1 MVIEQIVYP
10 IETLGPGKRIGIW
23 LVGCNRHCPG
33 CSNPELWSRDG
44 WPIIDVET
52 AANLV
57 SSIFSENI
65 VDGITISGGE
75 PMEQAA
81 ELYQLTKLLA
91 QRTNDI
97 LLYSGYTYEEICC
110 DPIKEAVLDNV
121 AVLIDGRYIKEE
133 NEQLILRGS
142 KNQHIYFKR
151 MFPNFFREIKLF
163 FCRFFQ
169 VWHKHL
175 QVWHKTPQVWH
186 KTPSSLAQLA
196 QIIFINQI
204 VNSIC
209 AKLKITFIWK

>member
-142 KNQHIYFKR
+142 KNQHIY
-151 MFPNFFREIKLF
+151 LF
-163 FCRFFQ
+163 NQNLEEKYQDYFLNADPKAIQNIHIDGCTISFGIHSADFSD
-169 VWHKHL
+169 VL
-175 QVWHKTPQVWH
+175 TE
-186 KTPSSLAQLA
+186 QL
-196 QIIFINQI
+196 
-204 VNSIC
+204 
-209 AKLKITFIWK
+209 KLKGVLKHNEKYEMA